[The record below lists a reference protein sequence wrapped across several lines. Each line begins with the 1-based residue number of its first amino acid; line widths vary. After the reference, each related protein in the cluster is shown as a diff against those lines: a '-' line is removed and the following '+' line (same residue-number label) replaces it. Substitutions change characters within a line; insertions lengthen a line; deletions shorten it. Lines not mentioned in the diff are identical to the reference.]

1 MRIPIAFFVSYAH
14 ADQRTADTFV
24 QRLTEQLAPSK
35 RYAYTYWR
43 DTGLPVGERWHDEI
57 QQALAACQ
65 VGLLLVSPAF
75 LASQYITQQ
84 ELPPFL
90 DDGAKPVIPVMLK
103 AIDLQRHDARGLEHY
118 QLFRLDNA
126 KAFADCTTD
135 ALRRRF
141 AERLFSQIEQRL
153 DRLFGPS

>member
-1 MRIPIAFFVSYAH
+1 MRTPVAFFVSYAH
-14 ADQRTADTFV
+14 ADQRAADTCL
-24 QRLTEQLAPSK
+24 QRLLEQLAPSK
-35 RYAYTYWR
+35 QYAYTFWR
-43 DTGLPVGERWHDEI
+43 DTEIVVGERWHDEI

-65 VGLLLVSPAF
+65 LGLLLISPTF
-75 LASQYITQQ
+75 LASKYITQQ

-90 DDGAKPVIPVMLK
+90 GDGAKPLIPVMLK
-103 AIDLQRHDARGLEHY
+103 TIDLRRHDAKGLEHH

-141 AERLFSQIEQRL
+141 AERLFAQIEQRL
-153 DRLFGPS
+153 DRVYGQT